1 MRAAISLCSHGTSP
15 LPDPLGQ
22 QSGSWDSAAAG
33 ISTLLPPKYLGDE
46 WQWPFGDPSGRSSR
60 STGCR
65 VKSSPEM
72 DPQGRLSEPAFP
84 GGRGAGF
91 RGAVRYGLCSLAGPG
106 PRLARRPGRQ
116 PDYISLLPA
125 RCREAARREAFVS
138 GESPRWPRG
147 EGGVSARAAAVAALE
162 RGEARAAPRERF
174 RAGNRRGSLDCSA
187 VPASAPGCAPV
198 RAPVR
203 PRARGVSVPADA
215 VSAGGSGRGDGWRG
229 TAGPRW
235 DPPACHEQSGAG
247 APARLAR
254 AWFSPSRS
262 EEWFPGR
269 RRKEKVSQGA
279 SAGRTGRT
287 ARLPRGLSFPR
298 CCSGRGADR
307 FPPGVIL
314 GTLEASP

>member
-1 MRAAISLCSHGTSP
+1 MCAAISLCSHRTLHSPTSS

-22 QSGSWDSAAAG
+22 QSGSRDSAAAG
-33 ISTLLPPKYLGDE
+33 TSSLLPPEYLEDE
-46 WQWPFGDPSGRSSR
+46 WQWPFGDLSGRSSG

-72 DPQGRLSEPAFP
+72 DPQRRLSEPAFP

-91 RGAVRYGLCSLAGPG
+91 RSAVRCGFCSLAGPD

-116 PDYISLLPA
+116 PDYISLPPA
-125 RCREAARREAFVS
+125 RCREAARREAFAS

-162 RGEARAAPRERF
+162 RGEAQAAPRERF

-187 VPASAPGCAPV
+187 VPASAPGF
-198 RAPVR
+198 APVR

-229 TAGPRW
+229 TAGPRR

-247 APARLAR
+247 APARLAAR
-254 AWFSPSRS
+254 VVFSKPQRGVVPGTEKEGEAFSGSRC
-262 EEWFPGR
+262 
-269 RRKEKVSQGA
+269 GA
-279 SAGRTGRT
+279 DGT
-287 ARLPRGLSFPR
+287 ARTVTEGPRLSALSLR
-298 CCSGRGADR
+298 AGS
-307 FPPGVIL
+307 
-314 GTLEASP
+314 